1 MPTRLNRFLTLV
13 IKRFTIRAQ
22 MSGLS
27 EIELLNL
34 DEKGNVPKESRL
46 KDVASALSIYE
57 TLRRADES
65 SAVNR
70 ARIQAVFDGRP
81 PYSDAALRASG
92 QASRANL
99 NFGEAA
105 RLLDTAMSG
114 YVDLISSVENLVTIE
129 TKNSSE
135 NDGMR
140 VDTIISEELSRTLRG
155 WPEFHSTFLR
165 LCNEFITHGVGVTFF
180 ENETDFRFRTCGIGD
195 MLLPRQTQSS
205 EHSVEVAVS
214 RRDYMVHELYN
225 FIRNPEAAEAVGWN
239 VEAVKKAIQAANS
252 GAHHKTFTN
261 WEDTQREIK
270 NNDIYTGIRANSVPV
285 LHFFVRE
292 FDGSVSHFMAA
303 DVVSA
308 GGAKE
313 ESREFLYK
321 RVSRYENPE
330 QAFLFFTYGVG
341 TNGTL
346 HSIRGLGHRIFNH
359 VQTSNRLRCQMVD
372 GAMLASSVMLQP
384 DSQRALDELAL
395 QYYGPY
401 AVLSPNIKL
410 VEKAMPNMT
419 QTVMPALAD
428 MTQQLNEATGF
439 YASQNAAGG
448 SYRSKL
454 QVEADLE
461 VATRL
466 TSANLNLFY
475 ASFSRLVRE
484 IARRIVTGPKSDPAV
499 RDFYE
504 RCMERGVPANI
515 VKSVDHRKTRANK
528 AIGSGNAAARSSA
541 LNELDQLLP
550 MLDEQGKK
558 NLVYDRIA
566 SRVGYEMAGRYAVQ
580 PENARPTVE
589 NKVAELENV
598 IIMSGT
604 PVSVQPTELHET
616 HLTIH
621 LPKIQELLEGISS
634 GQIDPMQVLQSLQL
648 LLQHVSQHEEVI
660 VNDPTAEVIA
670 GQAREVINNAGNVV
684 QNFQRKLEAEQ
695 RKAQDTQAQ
704 PQDPQAQQAA
714 EQQDAQLAQAKAQT
728 ETMLLDLKKQ
738 KAQLDLEI
746 KRAKFEQDTA
756 IKDAK
761 LTRDFQQQ

>member
-1 MPTRLNRFLTLV
+1 
-13 IKRFTIRAQ
+13 

-65 SAVNR
+65 SAINR

-81 PYSDAALRASG
+81 PYNDAALRASG

-114 YVDLISSVENLVTIE
+114 YVDLISSVENLVTVE
-129 TKNSSE
+129 TSGSSE

-205 EHSVEVAVS
+205 EHSVEIAVS

-239 VEAVKKAIQAANS
+239 VEAVKKAIQAADS

-303 DVVSA
+303 DLA
-308 GGAKE
+308 AANNPQRE

-321 RVSRYENPE
+321 NVSRYENPE

-439 YASQNAAGG
+439 YASSNAAGG

-504 RCMERGVPANI
+504 RCTERGVPANI

-550 MLDEQGKK
+550 LLDEQGKK

-598 IIMSGT
+598 ILMSGT
-604 PVSVQPTELHET
+604 AVSVQPTELHET
-616 HLTIH
+616 HLTVH
-621 LPKIQELLEGISS
+621 LPKVQEILDGVSS
-634 GQIDPMQVLQSLQL
+634 GEIDPMQVLTSLQL
-648 LLQHVSQHEEVI
+648 MLQHISQHEEVI
-660 VNDPTAEVIA
+660 VNDPTAAGIA

-695 RKAQDTQAQ
+695 RKAGAAQ
-704 PQDPQAQQAA
+704 ENGAA
-714 EQQDAQLAQAKAQT
+714 PTEAEASQLAQVKAQT
-728 ETMLLDLKKQ
+728 ETILLDLKKQ

-761 LTRDFQQQ
+761 LARDFQQQ

>member
-1 MPTRLNRFLTLV
+1 
-13 IKRFTIRAQ
+13 

-65 SAVNR
+65 SAINR

-81 PYSDAALRASG
+81 PYNDAALRASG

-114 YVDLISSVENLVTIE
+114 YVDLISSVENLVTVE
-129 TKNSSE
+129 TSGSSE

-205 EHSVEVAVS
+205 EHSVEIAVS

-239 VEAVKKAIQAANS
+239 VEAVKKAIQSANS

-303 DVVSA
+303 DLA
-308 GGAKE
+308 AANNPQRD

-321 RVSRYENPE
+321 NVSRYENPE

-419 QTVMPALAD
+419 QTVMPALVD

-439 YASQNAAGG
+439 YASSNAAGG

-484 IARRIVTGPKSDPAV
+484 IARRIVTGPKSDPAI

-504 RCMERGVPANI
+504 RCTERGVPANI

-550 MLDEQGKK
+550 LLDEQGKK

-598 IIMSGT
+598 ILMSGT
-604 PVSVQPTELHET
+604 AVSVQPTELHET

-621 LPKIQELLEGISS
+621 LPKVQEILDGISS
-634 GQIDPMQVLQSLQL
+634 GQIDPMQVLTSLQL
-648 LLQHVSQHEEVI
+648 MLQHISQHEEVI
-660 VNDPTAEVIA
+660 VNDPTAAAIA

-695 RKAQDTQAQ
+695 RKAGAAQEAGQAG
-704 PQDPQAQQAA
+704 QAEA
-714 EQQDAQLAQAKAQT
+714 EAGQLAQVKAQT
-728 ETMLLDLKKQ
+728 ETILLDLKKQ

-761 LTRDFQQQ
+761 LARDFQQQ

>member
-1 MPTRLNRFLTLV
+1 
-13 IKRFTIRAQ
+13 

-65 SAVNR
+65 SAINR

-81 PYSDAALRASG
+81 PYNDAALRASG

-114 YVDLISSVENLVTIE
+114 YVDLISSVENLVTVE

-205 EHSVEVAVS
+205 EHSVEIAVS

-239 VEAVKKAIQAANS
+239 VEAVKKAIQAADS

-303 DVVSA
+303 DLA
-308 GGAKE
+308 AANNPQRE

-321 RVSRYENPE
+321 NVSRYENPE

-439 YASQNAAGG
+439 YASSNAAGG

-504 RCMERGVPANI
+504 RCTERGVPANI

-550 MLDEQGKK
+550 LLDEQGKK

-598 IIMSGT
+598 ILMSGT
-604 PVSVQPTELHET
+604 AVSVQPTELHET
-616 HLTIH
+616 HLTVH
-621 LPKIQELLEGISS
+621 LPKVQEILDGVSS
-634 GQIDPMQVLQSLQL
+634 GEIDPMQVLTSLQL
-648 LLQHVSQHEEVI
+648 MLQHISQHEEVI
-660 VNDPTAEVIA
+660 VNDPTAAGIA

-695 RKAQDTQAQ
+695 RKAGAAQ
-704 PQDPQAQQAA
+704 ENGAA
-714 EQQDAQLAQAKAQT
+714 PTEAEASQLAQVKAQT
-728 ETMLLDLKKQ
+728 ETILLDLKKQ

-761 LTRDFQQQ
+761 LARDFQQQ

>member
-1 MPTRLNRFLTLV
+1 
-13 IKRFTIRAQ
+13 

-65 SAVNR
+65 SAINR

-81 PYSDAALRASG
+81 PYNDAALRASG

-114 YVDLISSVENLVTIE
+114 YVDLISSVENLVTVE
-129 TKNSSE
+129 TKASSE

-205 EHSVEVAVS
+205 EHSVEIAVS

-239 VEAVKKAIQAANS
+239 VEAVKKAIQAADS

-303 DVVSA
+303 DLA
-308 GGAKE
+308 AANNPQRE

-321 RVSRYENPE
+321 NVSRYENPE

-439 YASQNAAGG
+439 YASSNAAGG

-504 RCMERGVPANI
+504 RCTERGVPANI

-550 MLDEQGKK
+550 LLDEQGKK

-598 IIMSGT
+598 ILMSGT
-604 PVSVQPTELHET
+604 AVSVQPTELHET
-616 HLTIH
+616 HLTVH
-621 LPKIQELLEGISS
+621 LPKVQEILDGVSS
-634 GQIDPMQVLQSLQL
+634 GEIDPMQVLTSLQL
-648 LLQHVSQHEEVI
+648 MLQHISQHEEVI
-660 VNDPTAEVIA
+660 VNDPTAAGIA

-695 RKAQDTQAQ
+695 RKAGAAQ
-704 PQDPQAQQAA
+704 EGGAA
-714 EQQDAQLAQAKAQT
+714 PTEAEASQLAQVKAQT
-728 ETMLLDLKKQ
+728 ETILLDLKKQ

-761 LTRDFQQQ
+761 LARDFQQQ

>member
-1 MPTRLNRFLTLV
+1 
-13 IKRFTIRAQ
+13 

-65 SAVNR
+65 SAINR

-81 PYSDAALRASG
+81 PYNDAALRASG

-114 YVDLISSVENLVTIE
+114 YVDLISSVENLVTVE
-129 TKNSSE
+129 TKASSE

-140 VDTIISEELSRTLRG
+140 VDTIISEELSRTQRG

-205 EHSVEVAVS
+205 EHSVEIAVS

-239 VEAVKKAIQAANS
+239 VEAVKKAIQAADS

-303 DVVSA
+303 DLA
-308 GGAKE
+308 AANNPQRE

-321 RVSRYENPE
+321 NVSRYENPE

-439 YASQNAAGG
+439 YASSNAAGG

-504 RCMERGVPANI
+504 RCTERGVPANI

-550 MLDEQGKK
+550 LLDEQGKK

-598 IIMSGT
+598 ILMSGT
-604 PVSVQPTELHET
+604 AVSVQPTELHET
-616 HLTIH
+616 HLTVH
-621 LPKIQELLEGISS
+621 LPKVQEILDGVSS
-634 GQIDPMQVLQSLQL
+634 GEIDPMQVLTSLQL
-648 LLQHVSQHEEVI
+648 MLQHISQHEEVI
-660 VNDPTAEVIA
+660 VNDPTAAGIA

-695 RKAQDTQAQ
+695 RKAGAAQ
-704 PQDPQAQQAA
+704 EGGAA
-714 EQQDAQLAQAKAQT
+714 PTEAEASQLAQVKAQT
-728 ETMLLDLKKQ
+728 ETILLDLKKQ

-761 LTRDFQQQ
+761 LARDFQQQQ